1 MLLLVWPRTMERDD
15 ARPVRWAAGA
25 SSEMIGI
32 KNWTAERETD
42 LLDSVAYL
50 MENGASYS
58 WLLYQPAEA
67 SALQPQD
74 EILGEVS
81 HDILQAHEEGLASL

>member
-1 MLLLVWPRTMERDD
+1 MLLLVWPRTMERDY

-42 LLDSVAYL
+42 LLDSVA
-50 MENGASYS
+50 
-58 WLLYQPAEA
+58 
-67 SALQPQD
+67 
-74 EILGEVS
+74 
-81 HDILQAHEEGLASL
+81 